1 MTRKINLQI
10 GILFSSIIL
19 GLSSCISFNKGS
31 IIQNNQTIT
40 KDNFAI
46 VKTISGEAKATYIL
60 GFGGNKRNGLTKEA
74 KENMYKSHQLSNNQN
89 ITNVTVDTKR
99 QYFILPFIYN
109 NETVIVSA
117 DVIQYYEY
125 QIDEAKNN
133 MQIIDENK
141 SQNNSE
147 EKIEK
152 YADTTI
158 YKSIKSMSEINV
170 GSKIIVINSRGIGIE
185 GIVTKIKTSEKLE
198 YKFRMNNG
206 STLYDETNIWN
217 VKVKLE

>member
-1 MTRKINLQI
+1 
-10 GILFSSIIL
+10 
-19 GLSSCISFNKGS
+19 
-31 IIQNNQTIT
+31 
-40 KDNFAI
+40 
-46 VKTISGEAKATYIL
+46 
-60 GFGGNKRNGLTKEA
+60 
-74 KENMYKSHQLSNNQN
+74 MYKSHQLSNNQN

-133 MQIIDENK
+133 MQIIDEK
-141 SQNNSE
+141 QSQNNSE

-152 YADTTI
+152 YSDTTI